1 MKLKLQNPFRP
12 TLGSRVG
19 RFCNL
24 HPVATVAISAMVPA
38 TVATACAGIQM
49 IVREGGAA
57 VVAAIIACRV
67 KYIPRDGGIDVTPKH
82 AA

>member
-12 TLGSRVG
+12 RIS
-19 RFCNL
+19 NL
-24 HPVATVAISAMVPA
+24 HPVATVCVAAMVPV
-38 TVATACAGIQM
+38 TVAIMCAGVQLV
-49 IVREGGAA
+49 VRETGAA

-67 KYIPRDGGIDVTPKH
+67 KYTPRDGGVDVTPEH